1 MNYNDATIVLTPNA
15 FKVGKLYAVK
25 GTDATCVRATTANRI
40 NSSGA
45 TQTMGVNV
53 PLIDYS
59 VAGCPVIDVR
69 SADTI
74 TEVIPTG
81 VTRVVLNKEDGTTT
95 YVAVTAGA
103 TYTIPVGRYDSILFD
118 NGTIP
123 VTTEFLL
130 LENNSKILQED
141 NSKIIL

>member
-1 MNYNDATIVLTPNA
+1 MSYDNATIVLTPNA
-15 FKVGKLYAVK
+15 FKAGKLYAVK
-25 GTDATCVRATTANRI
+25 GTDAICVRATTANRI
-40 NSSGA
+40 NSTGA

-74 TEVIPTG
+74 TEVIPIG

-95 YVAVTAGA
+95 YVSVTAGA

-123 VTTEFLL
+123 VTSSFLL
-130 LENNSKILQED
+130 LEDNSKILQED

>member
-1 MNYNDATIVLTPNA
+1 MSYNDASIIITPNG
-15 FKVGKLYAVK
+15 FKAGKLYAVK
-25 GTDATCVRATTANRI
+25 GADATCVRATTANRI
-40 NSSGA
+40 NSTGA

-59 VAGCPVIDVR
+59 GGGCPVIDVR

-95 YVAVTAGA
+95 YVGVTTGA
-103 TYTIPVGRYDSILFD
+103 TYTIPVGRYKSILFD
-118 NGTIP
+118 NGTILS
-123 VTTEFLL
+123 FLL
-130 LENNSKILQED
+130 LEDNSKILQEN
-141 NSKIIL
+141 NSNIILNG